1 MKHVFD
7 IDIAR
12 QYGVNAA
19 ILLENIGYWI
29 KRNEAN
35 RINFYDGNYW
45 TFNSRRAYG
54 EMFPYMSERQIET
67 AFRKLIDAGVVITGR
82 YNELA
87 YDRTLWYALTEKG
100 KSILHFDGMEASK
113 MSDGNQRYVS
123 PIPDINS
130 DIKPDIKPDKEYT
143 PSAPAAGKS
152 PRHKY
157 GQYENVLL
165 SDEDMGKLKAEFP
178 ADWEARI
185 ERLSEY
191 IASKG
196 AKYKNHL
203 ATIRSWARKDAKTG
217 KGLKADGTN
226 GGNTSEYA
234 PGDPRLG
241 DWM

>member
-143 PSAPAAGKS
+143 PSASAPGKS

-178 ADWEARI
+178 TDWEARI

-203 ATIRSWARKDAKTG
+203 ATIRAWARKDTTTG
-217 KGLKADGTN
+217 KGLNANGTN

-234 PGDPRLG
+234 QGDTRLG